1 MAEAPA
7 QQAWDIAIVGGCGH
21 VGLPLG
27 IAFASRGASV
37 VLLDHA
43 EEQVA
48 LVNSG
53 KLPFMESGANE
64 PLARLI
70 GDRIIASS
78 DNSVVA
84 NSKVV
89 IVVIGTPVDE
99 HQNPEPHKVIDAIE
113 ALVPHLRDHH
123 LLVLRST
130 IYPGTTALVEKMLE
144 RNSLALD
151 VAFCPERIAEGKAM
165 EELFKLPQIVSARS
179 DRVVQR
185 ARELFGRLTDQIVVL
200 SPEEAELAKLF
211 TNTWRYIRFAT
222 ANQLFM
228 MAQDFGVSYE
238 RIRAGISEG
247 YPRAKGLPGAGYTAG
262 PCLLKDTLQLAA
274 FNNNDFVLGQAA
286 ISVNEG
292 FPLYVISQME
302 RRFEKLNELTVGLL
316 GMAFKGESDDT
327 RSSLSYKIK
336 RILRYRAGAV
346 LCTDPYVTSDKE
358 LYPLETVLARSDVLV
373 IGAPHQ
379 VYADLATKLPVVD
392 VWSLRNEESGL

>member
-1 MAEAPA
+1 MDEASP
-7 QQAWDIAIVGGCGH
+7 QQLWDIAIVGGCGH

-70 GDRIIASS
+70 GDRLIASS
-78 DNSVVA
+78 DTSVVA
-84 NSKVV
+84 NSKAV

-113 ALVPHLRDHH
+113 ALVPYLRDNH

-144 RNSLALD
+144 RNSLTLD

-165 EELFKLPQIVSARS
+165 IELFKLPQIVSARN
-179 DRVVQR
+179 DRVVKR
-185 ARELFGRLTDQIVVL
+185 ASELFGRLTDQIVVL

-247 YPRAKGLPGAGYTAG
+247 YPRAKDLPGAGYTAG

-302 RRFEKLNELTVGLL
+302 RRFAKLNELTVGLL

-346 LCTDPYVTSDKE
+346 LCTDPYVTSDHE
-358 LYPLETVLARSDVLV
+358 LYPLETVLDRSDILI

-379 VYADLATKLPVVD
+379 VYADLETELPVVD
-392 VWSLRNEESGL
+392 VWSLRNDGSGL